1 MNRVS
6 TKSSPFHAVSCK
18 TGVTLDVSLL
28 MVSICQTKGRGLGF
42 FEPVWITGCL
52 ITIRRRDDQAKST
65 ENYVEVGPSKYMG
78 WVCVVLE
85 IFLAAGL
92 LGKEVKEG
100 KKLKR
105 KEMPPE
111 GILLAFQHS
120 YESNSRITGGT
131 VTEEKKK
138 C

>member
-6 TKSSPFHAVSCK
+6 TKPSSSHAVFCK
-18 TGVTLDVSLL
+18 AGVTLDVSLL
-28 MVSICQTKGRGLGF
+28 LVSICQTKGRGLGS

-52 ITIRRRDDQAKST
+52 TTIRRRDDQAEST
-65 ENYVEVGPSKYMG
+65 ENYVEVGPSEYVG
-78 WVCVVLE
+78 WVCMVLE

-105 KEMPPE
+105 KEMSPG
-111 GILLAFQHS
+111 GILLTFQHS
-120 YESNSRITGGT
+120 YESNSRISGGT
-131 VTEEKKK
+131 VPEEKKK